1 MLTDEITQ
9 VSCQKVFTIARLM
22 SSTNDSARAKQNKFV
37 LIDMIETRRIT
48 NDLHFVIQEL

>member
-9 VSCQKVFTIARLM
+9 VSCQEVFTIARLM